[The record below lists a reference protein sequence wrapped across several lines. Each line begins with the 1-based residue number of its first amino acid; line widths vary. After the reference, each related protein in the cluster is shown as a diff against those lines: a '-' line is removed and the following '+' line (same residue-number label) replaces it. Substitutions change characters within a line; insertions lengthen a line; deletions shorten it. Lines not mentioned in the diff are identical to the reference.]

1 MYSTNEFEL
10 LFTVKMYRA
19 FSLDVIAAI
28 LVFPYVGENFFWDHF
43 LGKLRDQAEFG
54 NQALSSPHEPVG
66 GYLRER
72 VRAGSGRGNY

>member
-1 MYSTNEFEL
+1 MTPVS
-10 LFTVKMYRA
+10 
-19 FSLDVIAAI
+19 
-28 LVFPYVGENFFWDHF
+28 ENFFWDHF

-72 VRAGSGRGNY
+72 VTARERKLLMRSLGAGEEFFPI